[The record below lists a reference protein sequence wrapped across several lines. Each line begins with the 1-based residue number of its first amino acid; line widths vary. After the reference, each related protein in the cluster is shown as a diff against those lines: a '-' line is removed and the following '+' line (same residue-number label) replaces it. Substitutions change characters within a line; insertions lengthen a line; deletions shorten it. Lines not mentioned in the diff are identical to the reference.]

1 MGSMD
6 QHVEGT
12 LAAAFTPAQEP
23 DYVVQE
29 ALLAAIVE
37 SSDDAIVSKTLEGR
51 ILTWNAGAT
60 RIFGYRAEEAIGQ
73 PITLIIPPELHQQE
87 REILDR
93 VRHGERVDH
102 FDTVRVTRDG
112 RRIPISLTVSP
123 IRNRDGVIIGA
134 SKVARDISD
143 RKRVERA
150 TLETEQALLD
160 ADRRKDDFLAQLS
173 HELRN
178 LLAPVRYALA
188 ANRKREQ
195 TLEQRWRSDEII
207 ERQLTRMGR
216 LLDDLLDLARV
227 KRGTL
232 ELRKVATDLGAA
244 LQESIETAQPFISA
258 KDHTLTVDLPAQ
270 PIWIDADPER
280 LAQVFS
286 NLLIN
291 AAKYTDQGG
300 RIELR
305 ALRSAS
311 DVVVSIRDN
320 GIGVATGMLPQLFGM
335 FTQAP
340 AALPRAEGGLGVGLA
355 LVQGLVRLHGGAVE
369 AHSEGPG
376 KGSEF
381 VVRLPVG
388 ELHRASDSA
397 TATNGLCAEEQL
409 RVLVV
414 DDNRDAADTCAML
427 LEISGHEVQKAYS
440 GTEAL
445 TAAAGFRP
453 QVLLLDIDLPDLN
466 GYTLAQ
472 RVRATDWG
480 REALLIAVSG
490 WGQEEDRRRAL
501 AAGFDHHL
509 TKPIAAHTV
518 ESLLQSAS
526 ASPWRRVRGEARAA
540 GAAGAS

>member
-1 MGSMD
+1 MGHLD
-6 QHVEGT
+6 QVGRSLVAA
-12 LAAAFTPAQEP
+12 LAAPSEET
-23 DYVVQE
+23 DYVVQQ

-51 ILTWNAGAT
+51 ILTWNTGAV
-60 RIFGYRAEEAIGQ
+60 RIFGYRPEEAIGQ
-73 PITLIIPPELHQQE
+73 PITMIIPPELHDQE
-87 REILDR
+87 REILDK
-93 VRHGERVDH
+93 VRRGERVDH
-102 FDTVRVTRDG
+102 FDTVRVTKDG

-123 IRNRDGVIIGA
+123 IRNRHGVIIGA
-134 SKVARDISD
+134 SKVARDISE
-143 RKRVERA
+143 RKRIEQTTV
-150 TLETEQALLD
+150 ETEQALLE

-195 TLEQRWRSDEII
+195 TIEQRWRSDEII
-207 ERQLTRMGR
+207 ERQLTRMSR

-227 KRGTL
+227 KRGVL
-232 ELRKVATDLGAA
+232 ELKKTPTDLSTA
-244 LQESIETAQPFISA
+244 LHESIEIARPLINA
-258 KDHTLTVDLPAQ
+258 KDHTLTVELPAQ
-270 PIWIDADPER
+270 PICIEADPER

-291 AAKYTDQGG
+291 AAKYTDPGG
-300 RIELR
+300 RITLR
-305 ALRSAS
+305 ALRTAGEAL
-311 DVVVSIRDN
+311 VSVRDN
-320 GIGVATGMLPQLFGM
+320 GIGVAPEMLPQLFGM

-355 LVQGLVRLHGGAVE
+355 LVRGLVQLHGGTVE

-381 VVRLPVG
+381 VIRLPVG
-388 ELHRASDSA
+388 EPQRLPAHE
-397 TATNGLCAEEQL
+397 TAPNRPGTDAQL

-445 TAAAGFRP
+445 TTASGFRP
-453 QVLLLDIDLPDLN
+453 QALLLDIDLPDLD

-472 RVRATDWG
+472 QIRATDWG
-480 REALLIAVSG
+480 REAFLIAVSG

-501 AAGFDHHL
+501 TVGFDHHL
-509 TKPIAAHTV
+509 TKPIAAGAV
-518 ESLLQSAS
+518 EALLQSAS
-526 ASPWRRVRGEARAA
+526 TGAQRRGRGEARAA
-540 GAAGAS
+540 ANLS